1 LRHIHWRD
9 TIHAVQSWPR
19 WKRYV
24 LIATLSPALLIGLL
38 SLGFYA
44 NLHLVAHAKSNVA
57 LPVLPVPTDSQR
69 LLIVAPHCD
78 DETLGAGGLIAQA
91 RKKGTPVHVVF
102 LTNGDAFPAAC
113 AIIARRVP
121 PQAHDYVHLG
131 ELRQKEALAALR
143 QLGVEQKEVT
153 FLGYPDQGLRALWET
168 NWLPNKP
175 FRSRFTQRSST
186 PRGPYCGQNV
196 QKDLTAVLEAFKP
209 TDVYVTHP
217 ADDHADHSMAAAFTE
232 AALTSASPSILAV
245 RPAVHY
251 YIVHRG
257 DWPLPQGYSPQ
268 DPLLPPAGFSK
279 ADTHWQTFPLATEAQ
294 KAKARALNQYSSQ
307 LELCGRQLRSFLREN
322 EIFGQLSI
330 PQIPDSHH
338 LQAKALDAQ
347 GDDVVRF
354 ANPGT
359 DITQLSAAQD
369 GEQLKVTM
377 ELRGTTN
384 PGIRYGIR
392 ARSSAGAFVARTL
405 HSPTLPPP
413 SSHTLSCTIPL
424 SQLGIDQHK
433 ASTVWLSA
441 DTGMTSRY
449 IVDQTGY
456 REFQLRSTP

>member
-1 LRHIHWRD
+1 MRHIHWRD
-9 TIHAVQSWPR
+9 TIQAVQSWPR

-24 LIATLSPALLIGLL
+24 LIATLSPALLIGLI
-38 SLGFYA
+38 SIGFYG
-44 NLHLVAHAKSNVA
+44 NLHLIAHAKSNVA
-57 LPVLPVPTDSQR
+57 LPVLPVPTNPQR

-113 AIIARRVP
+113 ALVARRVP

-196 QKDLTAVLEAFKP
+196 KRDLTALLESFRP

-232 AALTSASPSILAV
+232 AAVTNLPPTSPNPQL
-245 RPAVHY
+245 HY

-279 ADTHWQTFPLATEAQ
+279 ADTHWQTLPLGTEAQ
-294 KAKARALNQYSSQ
+294 KAKTSALNRYSSQ

-322 EIFGQLSI
+322 EIFGQLTA
-330 PQIPDSHH
+330 PQLHPEHP
-338 LQAKALDAQ
+338 AKIRDAQ

-354 ANPGT
+354 ANPGS
-359 DITQLSAAQD
+359 DITQLAATVE
-369 GEQLKVTM
+369 GELLKVTM

-384 PGIRYGIR
+384 PGIRYGLR
-392 ARSSAGAFVARTL
+392 ARSSTGAFVARTL

-424 SQLGIDQHK
+424 AQLGIEQRT
-433 ASTVWLSA
+433 ASTLWLSA

-456 REFQLRSTP
+456 REFHLSPTP